1 MKILKHKNKHIVVAD
16 LAEGDELPEQ
26 VKVLKRIGL
35 DDSIVGVQRRGAPP
49 KYDRLVSR
57 DELEVLD
64 TSSLSEEMIE
74 LAKAAIQE
82 QKNQG
87 SFSSL
92 N

>member
-1 MKILKHKNKHIVVAD
+1 MKILRHRSKHIVVAD
-16 LAEGDELPEQ
+16 VADGDELPEQ

-35 DDSIVGVQRRGAPP
+35 DDSVTGVNRRGAPP

-64 TSSLSEEMIE
+64 ASSLTKEMIE
-74 LAKAAIQE
+74 LAKAAVQE
-82 QKNQG
+82 TKEQG

-92 N
+92 S